1 MMQRMSWI
9 AATLACAAWSA
20 SGLAADTTVQSPAT
34 AAAQANP
41 ADVAP
46 AKRVVRDK
54 QTGKVRAPTEDELQ
68 EMIAAENAASASQV
82 RTRAPLAVRQYPN
95 GMRGAVLG
103 PEYLLSLK
111 AQRRPDGTVAVTHDK
126 PGYDHA
132 APNASLP
139 TE

>member
-1 MMQRMSWI
+1 MQRFSWI
-9 AATLACAAWSA
+9 AATLACAAWST
-20 SGLAADTTVQSPAT
+20 SGLAADTTAQSPT
-34 AAAQANP
+34 AAAPTNA

-54 QTGKVRAPTEDELQ
+54 QTGKLRAPTEDELQ
-68 EMIAAENAASASQV
+68 EMIAAENAARASQIK
-82 RTRAPLAVRQYPN
+82 TRAPLVVRQYPN

-111 AQRRPDGTVAVTHDK
+111 AQRRPDGTIEVSHDK
-126 PGYDHA
+126 QGYDHA
-132 APNASLP
+132 ASNAKLP

>member
-1 MMQRMSWI
+1 MMRRINWI
-9 AATLACAAWSA
+9 AAALACGTVSA
-20 SGLAADTTVQSPAT
+20 SGFAAETSTPSSP
-34 AAAQANP
+34 AAAQAST

-54 QTGKVRAPTEDELQ
+54 QTGKLRAPSEDELQ
-68 EMIAAENAASASQV
+68 ELIAAENAARAKQIK
-82 RTRAPLAVRQYPN
+82 TRAPLVVREYSN

-111 AQRRPDGTVAVTHDK
+111 GQRRPDGTVEASHDTQGHGK
-126 PGYDHA
+126 A
-132 APNASLP
+132 APNATQP